1 MDENKERIELIV
13 NSINQCIV
21 ILGKL
26 EPMIGQLVI
35 ITPIES
41 LTKNTL
47 QYKLTGIL
55 SELGD
60 YKSRLHGKHNNIPKF

>member
-13 NSINQCIV
+13 NSINQCID
-21 ILGKL
+21 ILSKVEPMVGKL
-26 EPMIGQLVI
+26 AIT
-35 ITPIES
+35 TPIES

-47 QYKLTGIL
+47 QYKLKGIL

-60 YKSRLHGKHNNIPKF
+60 YKNRLHGKHNNMQKF